1 MTKSAEP
8 GRNTRRADHET
19 NWLKMNPKEKRI
31 LHIITS
37 SDPGGAET
45 VLFNFLSQSRAGE
58 FSHEVFSLAPL
69 GAIGEKIAQE
79 GIPVASADMPA
90 GLTGLLA
97 FPRLAKMVRRSSA
110 ALVHCWMYHAN
121 LLGGLAAARAHLPA
135 VWHIHHHSL
144 DPALLKKSTI
154 LVARLGARLSARI
167 PRRIIY
173 CADSA
178 QSEHQRIGY
187 DNSKGVF
194 IPNGF
199 DTARFAPDRARGLDA
214 RQRFSI
220 PPDAEVVGHV
230 GRFHPTKDHLTLLR
244 AARIVREEL
253 PEACFVL
260 CGRQVD
266 SSNTQLRGWIE
277 EMGLAGTVRLI
288 GPQEDMPA
296 IYNMMDM
303 LVSSS
308 ISEAF
313 PTVIGE
319 AMSCGIPCAATDAG
333 DSAQII
339 GNSGLL
345 ASAGNPELLADAIL
359 RLLRDE
365 SRRRNMGSAARA
377 RIQSLFSIEQMA
389 SHLEVIYREILTA

>member
-1 MTKSAEP
+1 
-8 GRNTRRADHET
+8 
-19 NWLKMNPKEKRI
+19 MNPKEKRI

-45 VLFNFLSQSRAGE
+45 VLFNFLSQSRGGE
-58 FSHEVFSLAPL
+58 FSHEVLSLAPL
-69 GAIGEKIAQE
+69 GAIGEKIARE
-79 GIPVASADMPA
+79 GIPVATADMPA
-90 GLTGLLA
+90 GVTGLLA
-97 FPRLAKMVRRSSA
+97 FPRLAKMVRLSSA

-121 LLGGLAAARAHLPA
+121 LLGGLAAYHAHLPS
-135 VWHIHHHSL
+135 VWHIHHYNL
-144 DPALLKKSTI
+144 DSALLRRSTM
-154 LVARLGARLSARI
+154 LAARMGARLSARI

-187 DNSKGVF
+187 DSSKGVF

-199 DTARFAPDRARGLDA
+199 DTARFAPDRAGGLDA
-214 RQRFSI
+214 RRQFSI
-220 PPDAEVVGHV
+220 PPEAVVVGHV

-244 AARIVREEL
+244 AARTVVEEH
-253 PEACFVL
+253 PKTCFVL
-260 CGRQVD
+260 CGSQVD
-266 SSNTQLRGWIE
+266 DSNSQLRSWVE
-277 EMGLAGTVRLI
+277 ELGLAGNVRLI
-288 GPQEDMPA
+288 GQQDDMPA
-296 IYNMMDM
+296 IYNMMDL

-313 PTVIGE
+313 PAVIGE
-319 AMSCGIPCAATDAG
+319 AMSCGIPCAATDTG

-345 ASAGNPELLADAIL
+345 APTGNPELLADAIL

-377 RIQSLFSIEQMA
+377 RIRSLFSIEQMA
-389 SHLEVIYREILTA
+389 AGFEAIYREILVE